1 MFKICFVL
9 KISNLSDS
17 KRQQT
22 TTVDNKRLINGFVL
36 ASVVSLQGEIQK
48 SKTMEI
54 PEYIEGIPTEKHASA
69 KRREIIKNEYIR
81 LIEGLQKKNRKK
93 AVYNEFLQTNVYIIM
108 RESEKKASNSA
119 AFNWQSTYAVKH
131 LETVIKKAIPMEG
144 RPIYSLPKLSGN
156 KKSSNM

>member
-1 MFKICFVL
+1 
-9 KISNLSDS
+9 
-17 KRQQT
+17 
-22 TTVDNKRLINGFVL
+22 
-36 ASVVSLQGEIQK
+36 
-48 SKTMEI
+48 MEI